1 MLFTDQLH
9 RTIAISHPPK
19 KIVSIVPSQSE
30 LLFDLGLDEEV
41 IGITKFCIHPAKW
54 LESKTKVGGTK
65 QLNLAVI
72 DSLKPDLIIANKEEN
87 TKEQI
92 ELLSEKH
99 SVWIS
104 DIKTLEDALQM
115 ISDIGVITARSTQ
128 AEKLM
133 SSIQQSFHE
142 LMIAAETTQKKRA
155 LYLIWNEP
163 MMLAGSDTFINEMM
177 RYSGFENC
185 IKGQRYPEITKE
197 EIISL
202 HPEYILLSSEPF
214 PFSEKHQTIF
224 RERFPFADVM
234 LVDGEFFSWYGSR
247 LSLAQHYFSSLL
259 KSL

>member
-9 RTIAISHPPK
+9 RTIAIYHPPK
-19 KIVSIVPSQSE
+19 KIVSIVPSQTE
-30 LLFDLGLDEEV
+30 LLFDLGLHEEV
-41 IGITKFCIHPAKW
+41 IGITKFCIHPDKW

-115 ISDIGVITARSTQ
+115 ISDIGIITAKSTQ
-128 AEKLM
+128 AEKLI

-142 LMIAAETTQKKRA
+142 
-155 LYLIWNEP
+155 
-163 MMLAGSDTFINEMM
+163 
-177 RYSGFENC
+177 
-185 IKGQRYPEITKE
+185 
-197 EIISL
+197 
-202 HPEYILLSSEPF
+202 
-214 PFSEKHQTIF
+214 
-224 RERFPFADVM
+224 
-234 LVDGEFFSWYGSR
+234 
-247 LSLAQHYFSSLL
+247 
-259 KSL
+259 